1 MKKLCLLL
9 AFALAL
15 MTMPAYAAQGDMLL
29 GRGEEGS
36 TYFNYGF
43 PLEDTFYLSTGSALY
58 TYRLGEVEF
67 QEHAIAAAQQESGVI
82 EEYFPFAA
90 GGELY
95 AIGLGIH
102 YEEDTSFEGAKLY
115 RMLPGDENGYSLEE
129 VASLDWGDLVEYY
142 DQSSYPIRPEV
153 IVGVGSSAFFRV
165 YDANGDYQMYALD
178 VGTGSIGHV
187 DAVRDVYSL
196 TPYRDDTLLVQSYSY
211 DTPGET
217 RLIAYDPNTESADL
231 VATMEISDYSPLSA
245 LAYDFETDT
254 LYCAQAGEIHPLDL
268 QNAVLGEGVT
278 DVPLEAYNSGPAYVL
293 PGSNFV
299 FCAEG
304 MVVRN
309 LDPEQRAE
317 TKLKINDSS
326 WDDSISNAYYRFSN
340 AHGDVSVV
348 LSRDWAEAQNLLE
361 NMMNRDDSVDVYV
374 LPSTSSIYDALY
386 QRGYLMELDGS
397 EKLSALAEEMYPD
410 LREALSTDGRL
421 VALPVCFYGW
431 SIGVNE
437 EPLEALGYTMDDV
450 PDNWLDLLDFIA
462 GLEQPLAEHPN
473 IHLFYSGYTARE
485 ARNDLFNSLFEDYQR
500 YANTVN
506 PDAGYNTPLLRA
518 LLTKLD
524 EIDFVA
530 LGCAED
536 SEDDGEGDITAGM
549 VTDDYSE
556 DTVVFS
562 TGIGSAFGS
571 FYSSYTPLLLG
582 LDAET
587 PMPLVLRADLV
598 FINPYTK
605 NPDMALAYLEEV
617 ADNLTLATRYTMNP
631 ALNEPVRGAQ
641 NEQNVADA
649 QQWVTDAQNA
659 LDEAEEADRQ
669 MLEDNLRSAQ
679 DNLDYWENYGWE
691 VSQREIDWFRAH
703 DDSIRLDRVNWLY
716 ADDTGDAWD
725 LVNQYLDG
733 AIGLD
738 EMLTS
743 IDRKAQMMRQEGN

>member
-15 MTMPAYAAQGDMLL
+15 MTMPAFAAQGDMLL
-29 GRGEEGS
+29 GRTEEGS

-43 PLEDTFYLSTGSALY
+43 PLGDTFYLSAGSALY
-58 TYRLGEVEF
+58 TYRVGEVEF
-67 QEHAIAAAQQESGVI
+67 QEHAIAMPQQESGAI

-90 GGELY
+90 NGELY
-95 AIGLGIH
+95 AIGLGIL
-102 YEEDTSFEGAKLY
+102 YGEESSFEGARLY
-115 RMLPGDENGYSLEE
+115 RMLPGEEDDYTLEE
-129 VASLDWGDLVEYY
+129 VASLDWDNLVEYY
-142 DQSSYPIRPEV
+142 DQSSYPIRPECV
-153 IVGVGSSAFFRV
+153 VGVGGSAFFRV
-165 YDANGDYQMYALD
+165 YDANGDYQLYSLD
-178 VGTGSIGHV
+178 VGTGSVEVV

-196 TPYRDDTLLVQSYSY
+196 TPYRGDTLLVQSYSY

-217 RLIAYDPNTESADL
+217 RLFAYDPQAGSADL
-231 VATMEISDYSPLSA
+231 VATMEISDGSPLSA

-254 LYCAQAGEIHPLDL
+254 LYCAQAGEIHPVDL
-268 QNAVLGEGVT
+268 QNAVVAEGVT
-278 DVPLEAYNSGPAYVL
+278 DMPLEVYNNGAAFVL
-293 PGSNFV
+293 PGGYFV

-304 MVVRN
+304 MVVRS
-309 LDPEQRAE
+309 LDPGQRAE

-348 LSRDWAEAQNLLE
+348 LSRDWTEAQNLLE

-374 LPSTSSIYDALY
+374 LPSTSNIYDALY
-386 QRGYLMELDGS
+386 RRGYLMELDGS

-421 VALPVCFYGW
+421 VALPVNFYGW
-431 SIGVNE
+431 SLGVNE
-437 EPLEALGYTMDDV
+437 GPLEALGYTMEDV

-473 IHLFYSGYTARE
+473 VHLFYAGYTARE
-485 ARNDLFNSLFEDYQR
+485 AHNDLFNSLFEDYQR

-518 LLTKLD
+518 LLTKLE

-530 LGCAED
+530 LGCPED
-536 SEDDGEGDITAGM
+536 SDEGDETA
-549 VTDDYSE
+549 VQVDVVDYSE

-605 NPDMALAYLEEV
+605 NPEMALAYVEEV
-617 ADNLTLATRYTMNP
+617 ADSLTLSTRYTMIP
-631 ALNEPVRGAQ
+631 TLDEPVRGAQ
-641 NEQNVADA
+641 NEENVADA
-649 QQWVTDAQNA
+649 RQWVDDAQKA

-669 MLEDNLRSAQ
+669 MLEENLRSAQ

-703 DDSIRLDRVNWLY
+703 DDEIRLDRVNWLY

-738 EMLTS
+738 EMLSS